1 MVAGKIKMTRFISYQ
16 QQLSFSSIKWLLEK
30 KSLNYRG
37 RTAELETKN

>member
-1 MVAGKIKMTRFISYQ
+1 MTRLISYQ

-30 KSLNYRG
+30 KKSLNYRG